1 MLRTEIETII
11 NSTLTSLD
19 IQNEAVTLTHPTD
32 LSHGDYATN
41 IALRL
46 ANKLKKSPME
56 LAQKIADAIP
66 KNELIDRVEV
76 IKPGFINIH
85 LSPIQ
90 LLKQLKQ
97 NSSKDFNISSFFTKK
112 NKTVIV
118 EYSSPN
124 IAKPFTIGH
133 LRSTIIGD
141 AVANI
146 LEAVGYDVKRDNHVG
161 DWGTQFGKLI
171 YAIQEWG
178 SLKEIEASPR
188 PVKILVELYV
198 KFHDEADKN
207 KEIEERAREKF
218 KLLESGDKDARALW
232 NKCVEWSWKEFDF
245 IYKKLGIKFTEND
258 GRGYGESFFEKDLQ
272 SVVEN
277 LKNKKL
283 IKKSE
288 GAEIVEFVGEKYP
301 PLMITK
307 SDGASL
313 YVTRDLATDKFRKY
327 KYGNDILVINE
338 VGAEQTLYF
347 RQLYE
352 LEVMLG
358 WFTKDQRVHIAHGLY
373 RFKDQKM
380 STRKG
385 NTIWLEDVIEEA
397 ESRAS
402 KLGSNS
408 MVGSEVAIASLKW
421 NDLKHTPQQDV
432 IFDWEVLLNMQGNSG
447 PYMLYTFV
455 RASSILRDQTLSDL
469 PAEALAKVGV
479 SGGKSPL
486 SPEESQLLRLLVKYP
501 EVVEQAAQRYSPS
514 DVATYLYSIAQA
526 FNLFYQKHSVLK
538 SEGHSRAFRLQLTA
552 STANILQSGLNLL
565 GIQTV
570 EKM

>member
-1 MLRTEIETII
+1 MLRTETGSII
-11 NSTLTSLD
+11 QSALTSLD

-32 LSHGDYATN
+32 LSHGDYSTN
-41 IALRL
+41 IALQL
-46 ANKLKKSPME
+46 ANKLKTPPME
-56 LAQKIADAIP
+56 LAQKIVKAIP

-76 IKPGFINIH
+76 LKPGFINIH
-85 LSPIQ
+85 LSLVRLNVQ
-90 LLKQLKQ
+90 SNQFSQ
-97 NSSKDFNISSFFTKK
+97 KDFSLSSFFPKK
-112 NKTVIV
+112 SKVVIV

-141 AVANI
+141 AVANM

-178 SLKEIEASPR
+178 SLKEIETSPR
-188 PVKILVELYV
+188 PVKILVDLYV
-198 KFHDEADKN
+198 KFHDEAEKDP
-207 KEIEERAREKF
+207 ELEDRAREKF
-218 KLLESGDKDARALW
+218 KLLEAGDKESRTLW
-232 NKCVEWSWKEFDF
+232 NKCIEWSWKEFDF
-245 IYKKLGIKFTEND
+245 IYKKLGISFTENS
-258 GRGYGESFFEKDLQ
+258 GRGFGESHFEKELK
-272 SVVEN
+272 SVVDE

-283 IKKSE
+283 LKKSE
-288 GAEIVEFVGEKYP
+288 GAEIVEFADEKYP

-313 YVTRDLATDKFRKY
+313 YATRDLATDQFRKE
-327 KYGNDILVINE
+327 KYGIDILIINE

-352 LEVMLG
+352 LESMLG
-358 WFTKDQRVHIAHGLY
+358 WFTKDQRIHIGHGLY

-397 ESRAS
+397 EKRAS
-402 KLGSNS
+402 KLGTNS
-408 MVGSEVAIASLKW
+408 TVGPEVAIASLKW

-469 PAEALAKVGV
+469 PAEALAKVGI

-486 SPEESQLLRLLVKYP
+486 APEENQLLRLLVKYP

-514 DVATYLYSIAQA
+514 DIATYLYSIAQA
-526 FNLFYQKHSVLK
+526 FNLFYQKHPVLK
-538 SEGHSRAFRLQLTA
+538 SEGQTRAFRLQLTA
-552 STANILQSGLNLL
+552 STANILQSGLSLL

>member
-11 NSTLTSLD
+11 NSALTSID
-19 IQNEAVTLTHPTD
+19 IKNENITLSHPTD
-32 LSHGDYATN
+32 LSHGDYTTN
-41 IALRL
+41 IALQL
-46 ANKLKKSPME
+46 ANKLRISPME
-56 LAQKIADAIP
+56 LAQKIADSIP
-66 KNELIDRVEV
+66 KSELIDRVEV
-76 IKPGFINIH
+76 LKPGFINIH
-85 LSPIQ
+85 LSPTKLVEQ
-90 LLKQLKQ
+90 LNQF
-97 NSSKDFNISSFFTKK
+97 SKEDFNIASLFPKK
-112 NKTVIV
+112 SKIVIV

-141 AVANI
+141 AVANMF
-146 LEAVGYDVKRDNHVG
+146 EAVGYDVKRDNHVG

-171 YAIQEWG
+171 HAIQEWG
-178 SLKEIEASPR
+178 SLKEIETSPR
-188 PVKILVELYV
+188 PVKILVDLYV
-198 KFHDEADKN
+198 KFHDEAEKN
-207 KEIEERAREKF
+207 PKLEDRARENF
-218 KLLESGDKDARALW
+218 KLLESGDENARSLW

-245 IYKKLGIKFTEND
+245 IYKKLGIKFTENE
-258 GRGYGESFFEKDLQ
+258 GRGFGESYFEKDLKM
-272 SVVEN
+272 VVEE

-288 GAEIVEFVGEKYP
+288 GAQIVEFADEKYP
-301 PLMITK
+301 PIMITK

-313 YVTRDLATDKFRKY
+313 YATRDLATDKYRKD
-327 KYGNDILVINE
+327 KYGKDVLIINE

-352 LEVMLG
+352 LEAMLG
-358 WFTKDQRVHIAHGLY
+358 WFTKDQRVHIGHGLY

-402 KLGSNS
+402 KLGTNS
-408 MVGSEVAIASLKW
+408 TVGPEVAIASLKW

-432 IFDWEVLLNMQGNSG
+432 VFDWEVLLNMQGNSG
-447 PYMLYTFV
+447 PYMLYAFV
-455 RASSILRDQTLSDL
+455 RASSILRDQTLSD
-469 PAEALAKVGV
+469 V
-479 SGGKSPL
+479 SGVEVL
-486 SPEESQLLRLLVKYP
+486 EPEENQLLRLLVKYP

-514 DVATYLYSIAQA
+514 DIATYLYSIAQA
-526 FNLFYQKHSVLK
+526 FNLFYQKHPVLK
-538 SEGHSRAFRLQLTA
+538 SEGKSRAFRLQLTA
-552 STANILQSGLNLL
+552 STANILQSGLSLL

>member
-11 NSTLTSLD
+11 ESSLTALD
-19 IQNEAVTLTHPTD
+19 IEDKSVALSHPTD

-46 ANKLKKSPME
+46 ASKLKTSPME
-56 LAQKIADAIP
+56 LAVKIAKAIP
-66 KNELIDRVEV
+66 KNKLIDRVEV
-76 IKPGFINIH
+76 LKPGFINIH
-85 LSPIQ
+85 LSPTS
-90 LLKQLKQ
+90 LLDQM
-97 NSSKDFNISSFFTKK
+97 SKFGKTDFNLAAFFPKK

-141 AVANI
+141 AIANI
-146 LEAVGYDVKRDNHVG
+146 LETVGYDVKRDNHVG

-178 SLKEIEASPR
+178 SLKEIESSPR
-188 PVKILVELYV
+188 PVKILVDLYV

-207 KEIEERAREKF
+207 KDLEDRARENF
-218 KLLESGDKDARALW
+218 KLLESGDKDTRALW
-232 NKCVEWSWKEFDF
+232 DKCVEWSWKEFDF
-245 IYKKLGIKFTEND
+245 IYKKLGIKFTENE
-258 GRGYGESFFEKDLQ
+258 GRGYGESYFEKDLR
-272 SVVEN
+272 SILDE
-277 LKNKKL
+277 LKTKKL
-283 IKKSE
+283 TKKSD
-288 GAEIVEFVGEKYP
+288 GAEIVEFDNDKYP
-301 PLMITK
+301 PLMLAK

-313 YVTRDLATDKFRKY
+313 YATRDLATDKFRKD
-327 KYGNDILVINE
+327 KYGKEILIINE
-338 VGAEQTLYF
+338 VGTEQTLYF

-352 LEVMLG
+352 IESMLG
-358 WFTKDQRVHIAHGLY
+358 WFTKDQRIHVGHGLY

-397 ESRAS
+397 EARAS

-408 MVGSEVAIASLKW
+408 TVGPEVAIASLKW
-421 NDLKHTPQQDV
+421 NDLKHTTQQDV
-432 IFDWEVLLNMQGNSG
+432 VFDWDVLLNMQGNSG
-447 PYMLYTFV
+447 PYMLYSFV
-455 RASSILRDQTLSDL
+455 RAGSILRDQKV
-469 PAEALAKVGV
+469 AEL
-479 SGGKSPL
+479 SGGVAPL
-486 SPEESQLLRLLVKYP
+486 SIEENQLLRLLVKYP

-514 DVATYLYSIAQA
+514 DIATYLYSIAQA

-538 SEGHSRAFRLQLTA
+538 SEGWSLTFRLQLTA
-552 STANILQSGLNLL
+552 STANILQSGLSLL